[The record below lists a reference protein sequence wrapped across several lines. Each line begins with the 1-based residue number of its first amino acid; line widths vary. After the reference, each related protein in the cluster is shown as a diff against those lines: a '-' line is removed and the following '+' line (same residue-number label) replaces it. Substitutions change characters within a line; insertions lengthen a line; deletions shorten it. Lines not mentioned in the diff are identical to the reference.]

1 MKQLFYNSSGNG
13 IIAKEEI
20 LMPDYAPP
28 EALHREAEL
37 QEIAAAIKPLLKR
50 KKMDNL
56 FIYGPSGTGKTLCA
70 KLILEQLKEQTSKV
84 LSVYVNCWEYPTQM
98 AVYSQIHQT
107 MELALPRRGLAT
119 DEVFDSI
126 LETMKREN
134 VTVLLILDEV
144 DSLAFHREQ
153 ELLYTLSRA
162 NEKDGILFGI
172 IGISNNIK
180 FLASLDM
187 RIRSS
192 LRFTQM
198 EFKEYTQEQLVS
210 ILKERAKL
218 ALAAGAWDDS
228 LLQHCARIGC
238 ANGGNARL
246 ALELL
251 WKSAKHAEKRDA
263 KKIEFADFEAVLEK
277 TTYEKKAKEI
287 KHLSFET
294 SNLSLSEEERLILE
308 ILMKGEKTSTQLY
321 DEFQLKITKTKR
333 QIRNY
338 ISLLEAKG
346 IIETAEVEDPSNSD
360 SMLKPRLIRLK
371 ETKKG
376 G

>member
-1 MKQLFYNSSGNG
+1 MKQLFYNGNGNG

-28 EALHREAEL
+28 EALHRGAEL

-84 LSVYVNCWEYPTQM
+84 LPVYANCWEYPTQM
-98 AVYSQIHQT
+98 AVYSQIHQA
-107 MELALPRRGLAT
+107 MQLALPRRGLAT

-126 LETMKREN
+126 LETMKKEN
-134 VTVLLILDEV
+134 VTILMVLDEI

-172 IGISNNIK
+172 IGISNNIR

-218 ALAAGAWDDS
+218 ALAAGTWDDS

-287 KHLSFET
+287 RDISFET

-308 ILMKGEKTSTQLY
+308 ILKKGEKTSTELY
-321 DEFQLKITKTKR
+321 DEFQLKINKTKR

-338 ISLLEAKG
+338 INLLEAKG
-346 IIETAEVEDPSNSD
+346 IIETAEVEDQSNND
-360 SMLKPRLIRLK
+360 SMLKSRLIRLK

-376 G
+376 D

>member
-1 MKQLFYNSSGNG
+1 VKQLFYNGNGNG

-70 KLILEQLKEQTSKV
+70 KLLLEQLKEQTSKV
-84 LSVYVNCWEYPTQM
+84 LSVYANCWEYPTQM

-126 LETMKREN
+126 LETMKKEN
-134 VTVLLILDEV
+134 VTILMVLDEI
-144 DSLAFHREQ
+144 DSLTFHREQ
-153 ELLYTLSRA
+153 ELLYTLARA

-172 IGISNNIK
+172 IGISNNVR
-180 FLASLDM
+180 FLANLDM

-198 EFKEYTQEQLVS
+198 EFKEYTQEQLIS

-228 LLQHCARIGC
+228 LLQHCARVGC

-263 KKIEFADFEAVLEK
+263 RKIEFADFEAVLEK
-277 TTYEKKAKEI
+277 TTYEKKTKEI
-287 KHLSFET
+287 KHISFET

-346 IIETAEVEDPSNSD
+346 IIETAEIENPDNND